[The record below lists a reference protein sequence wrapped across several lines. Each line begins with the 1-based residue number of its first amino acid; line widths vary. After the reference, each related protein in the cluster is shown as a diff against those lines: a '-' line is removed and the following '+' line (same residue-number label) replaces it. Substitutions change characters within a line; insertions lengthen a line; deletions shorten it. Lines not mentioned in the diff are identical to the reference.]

1 MSIAIYSRNL
11 QKDLVFNRFNNLVIN
26 GLNQCLPE
34 AGLLV
39 FSTAPTADLPF
50 PHPNLRV
57 VQPAKKQ
64 SGWLGRAL
72 EKKWTLPNLLKKNQV
87 QALLLADVKD
97 LLKINIPQFLLVPDD
112 AAYIKNGHPALR
124 KLAGLVVSSPVLKEA
139 LVKQAGVH
147 AGKVWVVEGLVAPG
161 LKPAEVH
168 AQFDFKDRVT
178 EGREFFICADVHWS
192 REQLLTLLK
201 AFSRFKK
208 MQQSGWKLLITQG
221 GNHPRSAC
229 SAVFAALDTYKYRED
244 VVLFESTGAEDYA
257 AAMGAAYAAVTFQ
270 QNGGFPAAAF
280 EALQCQVPVMA
291 PAAQKERIHPSALLF
306 ADEAA
311 LAQQLMELY
320 KNEGLRQQLVL
331 QLANDP
337 LKPAPE
343 GALTL
348 LKQRLLQA

>member
-1 MSIAIYSRNL
+1 M
-11 QKDLVFNRFNNLVIN
+11 
-26 GLNQCLPE
+26 PE
-34 AGLLV
+34 AELLV
-39 FSTAPTADLPF
+39 FSPAAATGPAL
-50 PHPNLRV
+50 PHPDMRV
-57 VQPAKKQ
+57 IPVSKKP
-64 SGWLGRAL
+64 SGWLRRAL
-72 EKKWTLPNLLKKNQV
+72 EKNWTLPNLLKKNHA

-97 LLKINIPQFLLVPDD
+97 LLNIKLPQFLLVADD
-112 AAYIKNGHPALR
+112 AAYIKNGHPALH
-124 KLAGLVVSSPVLKEA
+124 KPAGLVVSSPALKEA
-139 LVKQAGVH
+139 LVKQAGVQ
-147 AGKVWVVEGLVAPG
+147 AGRVWVVEGLMAPG
-161 LKPAEVH
+161 LKPLDIN

-178 EGREFFICADVHWS
+178 EGREFFICADVHWT

-221 GNHPRSAC
+221 GNHPRSAF

-244 VVLFESTGAEDYA
+244 VVLFESAGPGDYA

-270 QNGGFPAAAF
+270 QNAGFPTAAY

-291 PAAQKERIHPSALLF
+291 STAQEGRIHPSALLF

-331 QLANDP
+331 QLAQDP
-337 LKPAPE
+337 VKPAPE
-343 GALTL
+343 TGLTL